1 MGILARTYDCK
12 LLKPVEPLLKS
23 AMTLAFEVFTLHL
36 LHSHWSYASSGV
48 APLEVCKSHSGRG
61 TNQTLSPHKIDELG

>member
-36 LHSHWSYASSGV
+36 LHSH
-48 APLEVCKSHSGRG
+48 SGRG

>member
-12 LLKPVEPLLKS
+12 LLKPVEPLFKS
-23 AMTLAFEVFTLHL
+23 AMTLAVKVFTLHL
-36 LHSHWSYASSGV
+36 LH
-48 APLEVCKSHSGRG
+48 SHSGRG